1 MDSERRR
8 PHAGTGEATCASDI
22 SRLLAGPGPV
32 AAMSPATANEA
43 ALIFSAV
50 LILLLA
56 VSLLAVARTPPW
68 TGTTAED
75 TPGPGQEPAPTGP
88 AEQFPQRS
96 WYAPAEARQSAAA
109 GPGTRAI
116 RPDRASG
123 PQCSAAP
130 RWVLAAPGGRRPAV
144 GTRAPATW
152 RLGVS

>member
-1 MDSERRR
+1 LDSERRH

-22 SRLLAGPGPV
+22 SRLLAGPGLV

-96 WYAPAEARQSAAA
+96 WYAPAEAGRAPLPVRAPGQSGRTA
-109 GPGTRAI
+109 P
-116 RPDRASG
+116 
-123 PQCSAAP
+123 AAP
-130 RWVLAAPGGRRPAV
+130 SAVPPPDGSWRPRVAGGPPWGPAPRPPGA
-144 GTRAPATW
+144 
-152 RLGVS
+152 